1 MIDKQ
6 NKYILLD
13 TILNGLFMKSI
24 ISYDDSIGE
33 HYTSYIYNKDDTF
46 DSIDDLIGRLKDII
60 KSLEE
65 FR

>member
-1 MIDKQ
+1 MTNEQ

-24 ISYDDSIGE
+24 ISYDESIGE

-46 DSIDDLIGRLKDII
+46 DSIDDLIGRLKDITNT
-60 KSLEE
+60 LEKL
-65 FR
+65 R

>member
-46 DSIDDLIGRLKDII
+46 DSIDDLIDRLKDII

>member
-13 TILNGLFMKSI
+13 TILNSLFMKSI
-24 ISYDDSIGE
+24 ISYDDSIGK

-46 DSIDDLIGRLKDII
+46 DSIDDLIGRLKDIT
-60 KSLEE
+60 KKLEE